1 MAFQL
6 GPIGQISR
14 HVGDIAKAEAWYRD
28 VLGLPHLF
36 TFGNLAFFDC
46 GGTRLFLEEGEASE
60 GEGDSVL
67 YFRVDDINAAH
78 QELLLRGVNFREPP
92 QLIHRHENGMEEWMA
107 FFDDPDGKV
116 LAIMSQ
122 VSPRS

>member
-6 GPIGQISR
+6 GAIGQISR
-14 HVGDIAKAEAWYRD
+14 HVGDIARAETWYRD
-28 VLGLPHLF
+28 VLGLLHLF

-46 GGTRLFLEEGEASE
+46 GGTRLFLEQGEASE

-78 QELLLRGVNFREPP
+78 QELLLRGVNFR
-92 QLIHRHENGMEEWMA
+92 
-107 FFDDPDGKV
+107 
-116 LAIMSQ
+116 
-122 VSPRS
+122 